1 MKPVVDVSVVVPCF
15 ACAGTI
21 ERAVAS
27 VAAQTCRPLELILV
41 NDASLDETAACL
53 QRLHDQYPE
62 WVHVV
67 HLGVNV
73 GAGEA
78 RNAGWSVAKCK
89 YIAFLDAD
97 DSWHPRK
104 LEWQFAFMQAHPEIA
119 LSGHAHVIGSGAA
132 DLTQMHLESS
142 LVSKW
147 AVLASNPFVTP
158 SVMLRKEI
166 AQRFC
171 LGQRHMEDHLL
182 WMNLVC
188 DGLKIARLN
197 LPMVTVH
204 KPLVGVSGLSGQI
217 GAMSKADWRNY
228 GLLFQA
234 QRLHWHELTLAW
246 IWVTLKFIRRMLMI
260 FVRRFAG
267 RKGLGMDQK

>member
-67 HLGVNV
+67 HLAVNV

-78 RNAGWSVAKCK
+78 RNAGWSVAKGK

-97 DSWHPRK
+97 DSWHPR
-104 LEWQFAFMQAHPEIA
+104 
-119 LSGHAHVIGSGAA
+119 
-132 DLTQMHLESS
+132 
-142 LVSKW
+142 
-147 AVLASNPFVTP
+147 N
-158 SVMLRKEI
+158 
-166 AQRFC
+166 QRPC
-171 LGQRHMEDHLL
+171 
-182 WMNLVC
+182 C
-188 DGLKIARLN
+188 
-197 LPMVTVH
+197 
-204 KPLVGVSGLSGQI
+204 S
-217 GAMSKADWRNY
+217 
-228 GLLFQA
+228 
-234 QRLHWHELTLAW
+234 
-246 IWVTLKFIRRMLMI
+246 
-260 FVRRFAG
+260 
-267 RKGLGMDQK
+267 